1 MKKQFVVDPLIS
13 KKQQLLLAV
22 QLVRQILKVR
32 PISLYLSSHSRS
44 DPIPMHRSTTS
55 SPPVPTRST
64 EQFEME
70 RKGGGTIENEACHLT
85 PPSKFVHLVTHS
97 HSQ

>member
-32 PISLYLSSHSRS
+32 LLVPLSIHL
-44 DPIPMHRSTTS
+44 
-55 SPPVPTRST
+55 
-64 EQFEME
+64 E
-70 RKGGGTIENEACHLT
+70 LT
-85 PPSKFVHLVTHS
+85 PLPPF
-97 HSQ
+97 